1 MIDSRFIPDVPSS
14 DPPVTHRPEAHRFEN
29 LTDGHLSFATYQLDR
44 SARQV
49 VFDHT
54 LVPPQLQGRGIAA
67 ALISTALDWAADEGL
82 QVAGMGQGF
91 LSMAAPMKEFERRL
105 LRKAIRHGNNPVLNW
120 MAGNVSVKMDPAGNL
135 KPDKST
141 SQGKIDGIVALVMA
155 LDRLMRHNKP
165 RQASMRPAG

>member
-54 LVPPQLQGRGIAA
+54 LVPPQLQGRRLLVGFAVPIDQRPDGVASVDVLAVAHQFVGEPTRLGTLAAIGAA
-67 ALISTALDWAADEGL
+67 APE
-82 QVAGMGQGF
+82 
-91 LSMAAPMKEFERRL
+91 
-105 LRKAIRHGNNPVLNW
+105 
-120 MAGNVSVKMDPAGNL
+120 
-135 KPDKST
+135 
-141 SQGKIDGIVALVMA
+141 
-155 LDRLMRHNKP
+155 
-165 RQASMRPAG
+165 

>member
-67 ALISTALDWAADEGL
+67 ALISTA
-82 QVAGMGQGF
+82 QGCRWCPP
-91 LSMAAPMKEFERRL
+91 APMWPSTCAAT
-105 LRKAIRHGNNPVLNW
+105 RKPSRC
-120 MAGNVSVKMDPAGNL
+120 
-135 KPDKST
+135 
-141 SQGKIDGIVALVMA
+141 
-155 LDRLMRHNKP
+155 
-165 RQASMRPAG
+165 